1 MAEDPLPDQTGL
13 LIAAAFLAFG
23 GWTGL
28 ILLFSMALPN
38 LGARWLF
45 FVLWVIALTGT
56 AVPFV
61 RYLNRRFAKGQV
73 PPAVMLREALFVGL
87 FGAVLA
93 WLQVSRVLTAPVAL
107 LIAAG
112 LAALDGLLRL
122 RDRSRWIPEE

>member
-1 MAEDPLPDQTGL
+1 MAEDSLPDHTGL

-23 GWTGL
+23 GWAGL

-61 RYLNRRFAKGQV
+61 RYLNRRFAKGQA